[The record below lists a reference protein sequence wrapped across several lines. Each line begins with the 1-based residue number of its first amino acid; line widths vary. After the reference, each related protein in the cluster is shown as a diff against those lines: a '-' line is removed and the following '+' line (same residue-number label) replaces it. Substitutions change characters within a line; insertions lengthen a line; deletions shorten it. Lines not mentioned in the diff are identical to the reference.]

1 MKSKGRLALSCL
13 GTGEKAVF
21 FCKRVAWARV
31 GQRWSVGGAAIPRSL
46 HPLPPP
52 LSTQPNLTLSTLP
65 LRRHPSNAL
74 GPASSPIG
82 VAHPLR
88 PSPAPARHHHSAR
101 PLRPAPTWDAR
112 RGCEVA
118 DNAEIP
124 PPRQLRSVFLNHE
137 LTLPAIIYSLDE
149 SARLSLEYRS
159 DIRHE
164 SRIMHKHTHAPTHK
178 NARAHT
184 HAYVYIYIYI
194 LSVQFH
200 ASM

>member
-1 MKSKGRLALSCL
+1 M
-13 GTGEKAVF
+13 
-21 FCKRVAWARV
+21 
-31 GQRWSVGGAAIPRSL
+31 GGAAIPRSL

-164 SRIMHKHTHAPTHK
+164 SQIMHNIHT
-178 NARAHT
+178 RAHT
-184 HAYVYIYIYI
+184 KMHTHTHTHTHMHMYIYIYSRYNFTRPCEGNYEYPRFSDDYFYRYKFSTRYRVI
-194 LSVQFH
+194 SL
-200 ASM
+200 

>member
-1 MKSKGRLALSCL
+1 MS
-13 GTGEKAVF
+13 F

-65 LRRHPSNAL
+65 FRRHPSNAL

-88 PSPAPARHHHSAR
+88 PSPVPARRHHSAR

-149 SARLSLEYRS
+149 SVRLSLEYRS
-159 DIRHE
+159 DIRHK
-164 SRIMHKHTHAPTHK
+164 SQIMHKHTRARTYTHM
-178 NARAHT
+178 HM
-184 HAYVYIYIYI
+184 YICIF
-194 LSVQFH
+194 SVQFH